1 MSQAQQQVGK
11 PDYKSVES
19 LQNSLVEFLMAIIG
33 APDDETLA
41 RDADAAVRALDARL
55 RTGPAGT

>member
-1 MSQAQQQVGK
+1 MSQARQQVGK
-11 PDYKSVES
+11 QEDKSLES

-55 RTGPAGT
+55 QAGPAGT